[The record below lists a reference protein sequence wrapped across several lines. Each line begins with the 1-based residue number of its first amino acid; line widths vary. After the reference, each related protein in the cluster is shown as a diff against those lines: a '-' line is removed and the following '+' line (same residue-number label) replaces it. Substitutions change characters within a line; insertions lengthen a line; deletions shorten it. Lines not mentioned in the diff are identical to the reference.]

1 MLLRPPS
8 STLTDTLL
16 PYPSLFRPAVS
27 SRLRAIFERLGEV
40 PDPGPEV
47 GMEEPAVDLDTYRT
61 LSDEASALDRERD
74 EARRKND
81 HITALLGANTEA
93 ASLYRDA
100 YIAHVAAW
108 EIGRAP
114 V

>member
-61 LSDEASALDRERD
+61 LSDEASALDRERV
-74 EARRKND
+74 EARRKID
-81 HITALLGANTEA
+81 HITSSEERRVGKACVVTCRSRGLEYT
-93 ASLYRDA
+93 
-100 YIAHVAAW
+100 
-108 EIGRAP
+108 
-114 V
+114 

>member
-61 LSDEASALDRERD
+61 LSDEASALDRARV
-74 EARRKND
+74 EARRKID
-81 HITALLGANTEA
+81 HITALLGTNTDA
-93 ASLYRDA
+93 VSLYRDPS
-100 YIAHVAAW
+100 
-108 EIGRAP
+108 IGSASCRER
-114 V
+114 VC

>member
-61 LSDEASALDRERD
+61 LSDEASALDRERV
-74 EARRKND
+74 ERSEE
-81 HITALLGANTEA
+81 HTSELQ
-93 ASLYRDA
+93 SLMRISYAVFCLKKKKTKIQKYRL
-100 YIAHVAAW
+100 I
-108 EIGRAP
+108 
-114 V
+114 